1 MPNAM
6 NIGEKLDTLYEKFHK
21 DITRAAESGDCNNIW
36 LGSMYEYQGA
46 RDMAESVL
54 GYVIE
59 RDENGHHTVSLEP
72 DFTTQRVKSQPV
84 CECCKR
90 PLALVKYNG
99 RDVSPMAIAAST
111 EKRFGK
117 ILCWDCATEQAKERK
132 HTKKHCDSE
141 KVGSRSRRNGE

>member
-1 MPNAM
+1 MSNAM
-6 NIGEKLDTLYEKFHK
+6 NIGEKLDSLYEKFYK
-21 DITRAAESGDCNNIW
+21 DINRAAESGSSTNFW

-72 DFTTQRVKSQPV
+72 DFTVQRVNSQPV
-84 CECCKR
+84 CECCKK
-90 PLALVKYNG
+90 PLASVKYNG
-99 RDVSPMAIAAST
+99 RDVSLMAIAEST

-117 ILCWDCATEQAKERK
+117 ILCWECATKQAKESKR
-132 HTKKHCDSE
+132 TKKHFDSE
-141 KVGSRSRRNGE
+141 KVGSRSRRNGA

>member
-1 MPNAM
+1 MSDAM
-6 NIGEKLDTLYEKFHK
+6 NIGEKLDTLYEKFYK
-21 DITRAAESGDCNNIW
+21 DITRAAENGDCNNIW

-59 RDENGHHTVSLEP
+59 RDENGHHTISLEP
-72 DFTTQRVKSQPV
+72 DFTVQRVKSQPV
-84 CECCKR
+84 CECCKK
-90 PLALVKYNG
+90 PLAFAKYNG

-117 ILCWDCATEQAKERK
+117 ILCWDCATKQSKEDKYVKQHRN
-132 HTKKHCDSE
+132 
-141 KVGSRSRRNGE
+141 SRSVSSYAGSKSH